1 MASFIIPPRPGGN
14 PYLPDTNATR
24 TLIGPLQLERHAA
37 AVDIGAVRDVDVIPR
52 EALDAWAAREFTL
65 WGNAITA
72 DRAGYRSMQ
81 TMLRVTNFV
90 AGTTTYYDGTKHSAA
105 TIMFGPAGNL
115 AGTGPGGQLTWN
127 GMPREEAEV
136 YFARQAGAPS
146 AFERVL
152 VRALRAAITP
162 GLGPINRLSVRAD
175 LTFSTSAGDERPDFV
190 PPFART
196 AGPLALIAQ
205 VPRIYEGETEIIQGT
220 PVDMANW
227 ADRVQSDILTFLHD
241 IMPQKDSNRVL
252 DSIISCNVWGRRTQ
266 IVAGRVSPINR
277 GSAMRGR
284 FVANVGGSDLS
295 AKRGRH
301 LSSLEG
307 ARSFAALADGAPP
320 PEDAFVVPDALFK
333 CKGLSFVDPR
343 KQDGRCVARAMIQG
357 VQLHVA
363 SRSDTALVS
372 IARAAL
378 TGARKMLDTATA
390 AVSAAVRNGYSS
402 TSLALRAKEAHVEAC
417 AARVM
422 ACTHRLE
429 AAFETAR
436 KAGHHVRAIDGSS
449 RGKYATSSSY
459 AAVDDALRRA
469 FTGLHPLFD
478 FRDPLFARPIA
489 ITAENV
495 LRIRAAIKDP
505 SKVRV
510 QFWGVG
516 HASRVALNFP
526 DGDATLAFLEAGGLV
541 VNIFYGYNHASVLLD
556 VGKCCNHAAAQAA
569 GVLVERLYCGLCG
582 SHVSRGVLGAE
593 FRLYEHAARGCLPPS
608 ADMLFTAPL
617 SYANRR
623 QIGKRSRMSFFPAP
637 LILALD
643 QPEDGLATYVQL
655 ALLPGGYRQAL
666 SHRAFRDRF
675 RGMDEST
682 TDWMAAQLSETPAE
696 FLLKPTVAELLREV
710 LAPDRIDELVEHLYY
725 RPPRD
730 ASHWER
736 VGSSS
741 TGPCVVCL
749 AGLEGP
755 SVWVLQAR
763 ESAAQGAPGVDA
775 PLELLPLSGDADA
788 SRDSADVADADVVLL
803 SDGDACT
810 DAAAGPAA
818 AAATGSVRIVDSE
831 GKGGWAHADCA
842 RFCVPRSTV
851 TVEVGGREAFA
862 AVVET
867 VFSEAFI
874 TSHCLA
880 PPTATRGTFGLRRVQ
895 VRVKGRTRR
904 GITVVFRP
912 REAFFSDPA
921 PGGYAGDYAHFL
933 LQMAWREF
941 AATGLDPLAY
951 ETRIS
956 FGRALAFRM
965 SAYDMPPQLTPT
977 SISSQ
982 YVLDQVARIARGGM
996 TLLGCAVDHPP
1007 LDPTDLSHMRFYLD
1021 ATAAYPAVL
1030 RDCVLPLHEHADRF
1044 VADFSA
1050 DLEGGLAHL
1059 RAQREESEDVYRY
1072 VVSGY
1077 FPASRHAALRMVPPV
1092 WQAVEVTG
1100 AMLSAFQRASMGIA
1114 KTQSLGTRSVA
1125 HLLPVENLPVFFCEV
1140 SAWLRL
1146 GFVFTKIGEVRCTP
1160 GARWCH
1166 TFAARGETRRRAAKV
1181 AARKARAAGD
1191 DAAYAAAKASEQDVK
1206 ETYNAVVGSLNMDV
1220 SKFFSLVTAAPFLAH
1235 AEGAEDDGSAADER
1249 FVNDPLCT
1257 GRSWTAGDCVL
1268 HERASR
1274 TRVHAQLTLAALYVV
1289 AKARRRLLDA
1299 WYGLDDKPGIVQAF
1313 PHAYVCYGATDSL
1326 IVGVQLSEAAKAW
1339 TRDVRHEFFAQ
1350 WGRHRMD
1357 YSNVP
1362 ATSSF
1367 WHNNPFAAEAR
1378 ALAVTREGAWG
1389 AWKDESGQGGLLRV
1403 GVTAPL
1409 HWCAEY
1415 RQVEGDTLPEHVARP
1430 HVVKSVHAV
1439 WRETMTVDD
1448 YMAAWRGADT
1458 ADLVA
1463 RAAEVPL
1470 PDRAVAGVGGDLG
1483 RLGTAPVHRSTV
1495 NVCGNRS
1502 AIVSKKH
1509 NATWP
1514 LGSLEPGA
1522 VAAVAG
1528 AEE

>member
-1 MASFIIPPRPGGN
+1 
-14 PYLPDTNATR
+14 
-24 TLIGPLQLERHAA
+24 
-37 AVDIGAVRDVDVIPR
+37 
-52 EALDAWAAREFTL
+52 
-65 WGNAITA
+65 
-72 DRAGYRSMQ
+72 MQ
-81 TMLRVTNFV
+81 NMLRVTNFV

-115 AGTGPGGQLTWN
+115 AGQGPGGQLTWR
-127 GMPREEAEV
+127 GMPAEEAEV
-136 YFARQAGAPS
+136 FFARQAGAPS
-146 AFERVL
+146 PFERVL

-162 GLGPINRLSVRAD
+162 GLGPVNRLSVRAD
-175 LTFSTSAGDERPDFV
+175 LTFSTIAGDRRPEFMA
-190 PPFART
+190 PFART
-196 AGPLALIAQ
+196 AGPLAIIAQ
-205 VPRIYEGETEIIQGT
+205 VPRIYEGDTEIIQGT
-220 PVDMANW
+220 PVDMASW
-227 ADRVQSDILTFLHD
+227 ASRVQADFLDFLHD
-241 IMPQKDSNRVL
+241 IMPQKDSNRIL
-252 DSIISCNVWGRRTQ
+252 DCIISCNVWGRRTQ

-277 GSAMRGR
+277 GPAMRGR
-284 FVANVGGSDLS
+284 FVASVGGTEVG
-295 AKRGRH
+295 AKRGRR
-301 LSSLEG
+301 LSAVEG
-307 ARSFAALADGAPP
+307 ARGFALLKDGAPP

-357 VQLHVA
+357 VQPHVA

-378 TGARKMLDTATA
+378 TGARKMLDTASA

-417 AARVM
+417 AARVT
-422 ACTHRLE
+422 ACTERLE
-429 AAFETAR
+429 AALETAR

-449 RGKYATSSSY
+449 RGKYTTSSSY
-459 AAVDDALRRA
+459 PAVDDALRRA

-637 LILALD
+637 FILALD
-643 QPEDGLATYVQL
+643 QPEDGLATFVQL
-655 ALLPGGYRQAL
+655 TLLPGGYRQAL
-666 SHRAFRDRF
+666 NHRAFRDRF

-682 TDWMAAQLSETPAE
+682 VNWMVSHLSENPAE
-696 FLLKPTVAELLREV
+696 FLIHRQIADLLV
-710 LAPDRIDELVEHLYY
+710 QAFAPERVDELVEQLYF

-730 ASHWER
+730 ALHWHTH
-736 VGSSS
+736 VGSP
-741 TGPCVVCL
+741 TEGPCVVCL

-775 PLELLPLSGDADA
+775 PLELLPASPGDADA
-788 SRDSADVADADVVLL
+788 SRDSADVADAEVVLL

-810 DAAAGPAA
+810 DAATVAGSV
-818 AAATGSVRIVDSE
+818 GSVRIVDSE

-880 PPTATRGTFGLRRVQ
+880 PPTATRGSFGLRRVQ
-895 VRVKGRTRR
+895 VHVKGRTRR
-904 GITVVFRP
+904 GLTVVFRP
-912 REAFFSDPA
+912 REAFFSEPA

-933 LQMAWREF
+933 LQMARREF

-965 SAYDMPPQLTPT
+965 SAYDMPSHLTPT

-982 YVLDQVARIARGGM
+982 YVLDQVGRMARGGM

-1007 LDPTDLSHMRFYLD
+1007 LDPNDLSHMRFYLD

-1059 RAQREESEDVYRY
+1059 RAQSEESEDVYRY

-1077 FPASRHAALRMVPPV
+1077 FPPSTHASLRMVPPV
-1092 WQAVEVTG
+1092 WQSVEVTG

-1114 KTQSLGTRSVA
+1114 KTQSLGMRSVA
-1125 HLLPVENLPVFFCEV
+1125 HLLPVENLPVFFCEA
-1140 SAWLRL
+1140 SAWLQL

-1160 GARWCH
+1160 GARWCR

-1181 AARKARAAGD
+1181 AARKARADGD
-1191 DAAYAAAKASEQDVK
+1191 DAAFAAAKAAEQDVK

-1220 SKFFSLVTAAPFLAH
+1220 SKFFTLVTAAPFMAH

-1274 TRVHAQLTLAALYVV
+1274 TRVHSQLTLAALYVV

-1299 WYGLDDKPGIVQAF
+1299 WYGLDGKPGIVQQF
-1313 PHAYVCYGATDSL
+1313 PDAYVCYGATDSL
-1326 IVGVQLSEAAKAW
+1326 VVGVQLSRHDEGLM
-1339 TRDVRHEFFAQ
+1339 DVRHEFFAK
-1350 WGRHRMD
+1350 WGRYRMD

-1367 WHNNPFAAEAR
+1367 WRNNPYTAEIR
-1378 ALAVTREGAWG
+1378 ALAVEREGAWG

-1430 HVVKSVHAV
+1430 NVVKSVHAV
-1439 WRETMTVDD
+1439 WRDTMTVDD

-1458 ADLVA
+1458 EELMA

-1483 RLGTAPVHRSTV
+1483 KLGSAPVHRSTV
-1495 NVCGNRS
+1495 NICGNRS

-1509 NATWP
+1509 NSTWP
-1514 LGSLEPGA
+1514 LGSLETGA
-1522 VAAVAG
+1522 VAALAG
-1528 AEE
+1528 AE